1 MCHSVLLCSHRQGYV
16 KEVLRVSYII
26 GVKKLAEELGISRET
41 LYRYMKKGLP
51 YHTISTKKRAFIIEE
66 VKAWLEGRE

>member
-1 MCHSVLLCSHRQGYV
+1 M
-16 KEVLRVSYII
+16 KYII

-51 YHTISTKKRAFIIEE
+51 YHNISEKKRMFEVEE
-66 VKAWLEGRE
+66 VKNWLERRAGNETLH